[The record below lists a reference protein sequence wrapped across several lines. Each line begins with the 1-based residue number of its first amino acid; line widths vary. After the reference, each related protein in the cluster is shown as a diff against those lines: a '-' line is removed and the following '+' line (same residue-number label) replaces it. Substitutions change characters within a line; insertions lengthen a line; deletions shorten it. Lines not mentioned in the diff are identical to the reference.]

1 MRRTFTSLLFAIG
14 EDPVY
19 VMGQLG
25 HRNPNF
31 TLRVYAQ
38 EMARRDGERD
48 RLKALVEGGDW
59 ARMGTNRDFGAPT
72 NRRRRSRETKNPLG
86 ERGSG
91 EAADGTRTHD
101 LLHGKQTVGT
111 AKTAGN
117 AWKCPGIDGSTGE
130 SGSGQKGADRGEYG
144 TSASPRFQSPAVRL
158 AASLEGRHPSPKG
171 VIATVGSRPERERG
185 QPVRLF
191 QNFGPKPLVRIED
204 LDP

>member
-48 RLKALVEGGDW
+48 RLSALVEGRDW
-59 ARMGTNRDFGAPT
+59 ARMGTNRDSEGTSSSAREPE
-72 NRRRRSRETKNPLG
+72 ETKDPLD
-86 ERGSG
+86 ERALD

-101 LLHGKQTVGT
+101 LLHGKQT
-111 AKTAGN
+111 
-117 AWKCPGIDGSTGE
+117 
-130 SGSGQKGADRGEYG
+130 
-144 TSASPRFQSPAVRL
+144 L
-158 AASLEGRHPSPKG
+158 
-171 VIATVGSRPERERG
+171 
-185 QPVRLF
+185 
-191 QNFGPKPLVRIED
+191 
-204 LDP
+204 